1 MAKGYSFESH
11 ESAEGRVIP
20 TRPARRSDSRR
31 HGDKPEYT
39 NFGYSSETTVRP
51 ISSTASTSYAG
62 GHYAES
68 PIVVPGGEEPRTL
81 AIVPHQPRR
90 PSSSQSRGRPPLGR
104 TSSDGPMVAVGQHPP
119 SSRYSY
125 SRSQERPPRGPTNST
140 VSKVIRSRSLSSR
153 PAGIVVRH
161 PPHHQSKSTVD
172 VYSPQALSTLS
183 RPGTRMS
190 SKSGKSGLNGNS
202 NSTKAGVV
210 IETMSAPNPF
220 CPNTKGVCCL
230 MLLVNLALILVAIGF
245 IIVLQL
251 PEPVIVWNLGVVI
264 LVFGFVTFL
273 VALIYCSCICQ
284 EANYEQRRRGNSG
297 ELYWTHHW
305 QKNITI
311 PEIKTQEHRRWEE
324 VDHFP
329 EDDSDTSSRDYPRLY
344 LESEYATEREAD
356 FETDREAGGKPP
368 SGGKYTASSPRSKIY
383 HERERD

>member
-1 MAKGYSFESH
+1 
-11 ESAEGRVIP
+11 
-20 TRPARRSDSRR
+20 
-31 HGDKPEYT
+31 
-39 NFGYSSETTVRP
+39 
-51 ISSTASTSYAG
+51 
-62 GHYAES
+62 
-68 PIVVPGGEEPRTL
+68 
-81 AIVPHQPRR
+81 
-90 PSSSQSRGRPPLGR
+90 
-104 TSSDGPMVAVGQHPP
+104 MVAVGQHPP

-140 VSKVIRSRSLSSR
+140 VSKQVVFYGSLF
-153 PAGIVVRH
+153 GIAVN
-161 PPHHQSKSTVD
+161 
-172 VYSPQALSTLS
+172 
-183 RPGTRMS
+183 S

-264 LVFGFVTFL
+264 LVFGF
-273 VALIYCSCICQ
+273 
-284 EANYEQRRRGNSG
+284 G